1 MTHADDIITISH
13 ATKRFGKLA
22 AADDVSVVVK
32 PGEVVGFVGVNGAGK
47 TTTINMLLGFTSP
60 SRGHVSLFG
69 QPVTT
74 ANAHKSHRRIG
85 YAAGDMELP
94 DRITGRQYI
103 DFVLA
108 QTNGKHDQRLKEL
121 CEVFQPQLDK
131 KIKTL
136 SRGNKQKLALVAA
149 FVAEPELVVLDEPTS
164 GLDPIM
170 QDAFLDL
177 VRAEQTKGTT
187 IFMSSHYLQEV
198 SEVCTRVLLMKNGRI
213 VEDLSAEELRQ
224 ISGKAVRIVSSKA
237 ISVPGHHVKQLLHDH
252 TAEGLITSF
261 VYDGPINGLQKWLG
275 SIDHVTD
282 IDVSERTLEAEFR
295 SLYAEMGSTRNDE

>member
-60 SRGHVSLFG
+60 SRGHVSLFNR
-69 QPVTT
+69 PVTT
-74 ANAHKSHRRIG
+74 ANAHKSHQRIG

-94 DRITGRQYI
+94 DRLTGRQHI
-103 DFVLA
+103 NFVLA
-108 QTNGKHDQRLKEL
+108 QAAGKHGQRLREL
-121 CEVFQPQLDK
+121 CEIFQPQLDK

-136 SRGNKQKLALVAA
+136 SRGNKQKIALVAA
-149 FVAEPELVVLDEPTS
+149 FVTEPELVILDEPTS

-170 QDAFLDL
+170 QDAFLNL
-177 VRAEQTKGTT
+177 VRAEQGKGTT

-198 SEVCTRVLLMKNGRI
+198 AEVCSRVLLMKNGHI
-213 VEDLSAEELRQ
+213 VEDLSAEKLRQ

-237 ISVPGHHVKQLLHDH
+237 VRTPEQHVKQLQHDH
-252 TAEGLITSF
+252 TADGLVTSF
-261 VYDGPINGLQKWLG
+261 VYDGPIIGLQKWLSG
-275 SIDHVTD
+275 IDHITD
-282 IDVSERTLEAEFR
+282 IDISERTLEAEFR
-295 SLYAEMGSTRNDE
+295 SLYVENGGRTK